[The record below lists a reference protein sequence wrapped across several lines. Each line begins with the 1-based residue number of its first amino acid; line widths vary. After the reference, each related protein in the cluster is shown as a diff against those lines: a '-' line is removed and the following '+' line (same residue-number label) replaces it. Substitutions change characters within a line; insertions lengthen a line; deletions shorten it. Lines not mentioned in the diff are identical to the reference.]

1 MGESEP
7 RQTTKYYRVVNREMV
22 GSTAERT
29 LITALL
35 PKHVAVINSS
45 VTSAFRDPG
54 ACIDFAA
61 LSMSIVLDFFVKSTG
76 TGHVNLSWLSRLP
89 ILSDDCDPAL
99 RASLRLR
106 ILRLCCLTTHYA
118 EVWQEACESE
128 LPGVQLSLPSTPS
141 GARRLDT
148 IGPPFGRRL
157 WLP

>member
-1 MGESEP
+1 MPRTNYVPDCDFGEYTRRTPRVSWNEVGESEP

-61 LSMSIVLDFFVKSTG
+61 LSMSIVLDSSSRVQARG
-76 TGHVNLSWLSRLP
+76 T
-89 ILSDDCDPAL
+89 
-99 RASLRLR
+99 
-106 ILRLCCLTTHYA
+106 
-118 EVWQEACESE
+118 
-128 LPGVQLSLPSTPS
+128 
-141 GARRLDT
+141 
-148 IGPPFGRRL
+148 
-157 WLP
+157 